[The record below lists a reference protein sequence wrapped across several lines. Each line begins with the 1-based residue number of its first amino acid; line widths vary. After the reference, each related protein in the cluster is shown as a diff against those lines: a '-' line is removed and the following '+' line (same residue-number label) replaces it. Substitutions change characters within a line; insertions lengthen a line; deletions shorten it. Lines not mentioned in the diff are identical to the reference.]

1 MTVSAPQ
8 QPEASSAEEVTP
20 PQKTETSTQLT
31 PSLRKLPEHM
41 TSEEIIKLR
50 QLQTSIQLKKGFR
63 ARTLVRKKS
72 ARVESFENFDFSR
85 YQRPGVIEKI
95 IAGQRRIRSFLRIR
109 RWKELG
115 MY

>member
-8 QPEASSAEEVTP
+8 QPETSSEEEATP
-20 PQKTETSTQLT
+20 PQKTDTSTSPLT

-109 RWKELG
+109 KLKELG
-115 MY
+115 M